1 MTHENQGLP
10 TDLVLADDGEVVGKP
25 TPDNGGFDEVPA
37 ETVAAP
43 VEAAAEAAVKTDT
56 GSSES
61 EEKGIG
67 YLKDSTTTQ
76 QDHEVFASLGSD
88 WDDANETVIGMADTR
103 DRTRDAINGL
113 PNTDPTAT
121 EAGREWAGY
130 MQESLNTVPGRDQWR
145 AALDRPDS
153 AWRQQVNSERGAL
166 RMGALS
172 FKNNDGGVV
181 SGEKAV
187 LQVRA
192 LVGLGHVIQIPLWH
206 SGFWISVKAPGDS
219 AMIELNRRLLDE
231 KVIVGRTT
239 NGLAFANTSS
249 YISQVLLDF
258 VMDYIY
264 DTTLQEKDKGV
275 IRSMIQSHDLPLLE
289 WGLACA
295 VWPRGFQYAR
305 PYIDPVTTAEKILK
319 EKLMVS
325 KLLWTDTKA
334 FTAWQISHMANKLSG
349 SMNSDMV
356 KRYRSEFTIGQPRKV
371 QLTPTVSLMLKVPN
385 VLEYVHAGT
394 RWVAEITKTVDD
406 AFAEP
411 PEDNRRA
418 NLIVQHGQAT
428 AMRQYT
434 HWVESILAGN
444 STIVDTETI
453 ETILNDF
460 SADDDI
466 RSKFFDEV
474 RKFIDE
480 STLAVIGTPAAA
492 HEKSETLPRFPHVL
506 PMNVE
511 HTFFTLLE
519 QKVMR
524 ISQRI

>member
-1 MTHENQGLP
+1 MTQENQGLS
-10 TDLVLADDGEVVGKP
+10 TDLVLEDDGSVAGQP
-25 TPDNGGFDEVPA
+25 AQNGGFDVVP
-37 ETVAAP
+37 EDTVAAP
-43 VEAAAEAAVKTDT
+43 VEVAAEAAQKAGDEKA
-56 GSSES
+56 ES
-61 EEKGIG
+61 QESGIG
-67 YLKDSTTTQ
+67 YLPPSATTQ
-76 QDHEVFASLGSD
+76 QDHEVFAGLGKD
-88 WDDANETVIGMADTR
+88 WEDGDVTIVGMADTR

-113 PNTDPTAT
+113 PNVDPTST

-130 MQESLNTVPGRDQWR
+130 MQESLNSVPARDQWR
-145 AALDRPDS
+145 SSLDRDGS
-153 AWRQQVNSERGAL
+153 AWRQQVDSERGPL

-172 FKNNDGGVV
+172 FGNNDSGVL

-187 LQVRA
+187 LRIRA
-192 LVGLGHVIQIPLWH
+192 QVGLGHVIQVPLWH
-206 SGFWISVKAPGDS
+206 SGFWVSVKAPSDS

-231 KVIVGRTT
+231 KVVVGRTT

-264 DTTLQEKDKGV
+264 DTTLQEKDKNV

-305 PYIDPVTTAEKILK
+305 PYIDPINSAEKIIK
-319 EKLMVS
+319 GKLMVS
-325 KLLWTDTKA
+325 KLVWTDTKA
-334 FTAWQISHMANKLSG
+334 FTSWQVGHMANKVSG
-349 SMNSDMV
+349 SMSTEMV
-356 KRYRSEFTIGQPRKV
+356 KRYRSEFTIGQARRID
-371 QLTPTVSLMLKVPN
+371 LASNLAITLKVPN
-385 VLEYVHAGT
+385 VVDYVNAGT
-394 RWVAEITKTVDD
+394 RWVAEITQTVDA

-434 HWVESILAGN
+434 HWVEAIHSGN
-444 STIVDTETI
+444 ASIVDSETI
-453 ETILNDF
+453 ENVLNDL

-466 RSKFFDEV
+466 RTKFFDEV
-474 RKFIDE
+474 RKYIDD
-480 STLAVIGTPAAA
+480 TTIALIGTPAAE
-492 HEKSETLPRFPHVL
+492 HEKADTLPRFPHVL